1 MEFSIKQSVLKE
13 ELGYIQ
19 GVVERKST
27 IPVLSNILIE
37 SLGEGSIRIVGTDL
51 DVTIRCDAAADI
63 KKPGAMCIQARKLFD
78 IVRNLG
84 DGDVHFKKE
93 DNEWVRL
100 TAGRAKFRLAGVSRE
115 TFPEIPMF
123 KSAPLKLSAEVFNYF
138 VQNTAFAITNEQSRF
153 TLSGAKFMLADGK
166 ARMVTTDGHRLAF
179 IEKTVDG
186 TGDAKI
192 DTLVPKKALLELVKL
207 SRGFEG
213 DVSFGE
219 DQNHIYFETEGR
231 LLITRKLTGNFP
243 NYEMVMPKD
252 NDKNVTFDLA
262 DMKSAVRRISLMADE
277 RARSIRMMVRDGEVE
292 LTAQSSEEG
301 EGSEVVP
308 ADYTGEEM
316 LLGFNWQYLQ
326 EFLNNVGAIET
337 SGDQSAAGGQ
347 QAAADSGDDAASG
360 STTAAARAKD
370 TAGPTRIKFEFKD
383 ANAATQMS
391 IAGDTA
397 YDYKYIVMPLRI

>member
-1 MEFSIKQSVLKE
+1 
-13 ELGYIQ
+13 
-19 GVVERKST
+19 
-27 IPVLSNILIE
+27 
-37 SLGEGSIRIVGTDL
+37 
-51 DVTIRCDAAADI
+51 
-63 KKPGAMCIQARKLFD
+63 
-78 IVRNLG
+78 
-84 DGDVHFKKE
+84 
-93 DNEWVRL
+93 
-100 TAGRAKFRLAGVSRE
+100 
-115 TFPEIPMF
+115 
-123 KSAPLKLSAEVFNYF
+123 
-138 VQNTAFAITNEQSRF
+138 
-153 TLSGAKFMLADGK
+153 
-166 ARMVTTDGHRLAF
+166 
-179 IEKTVDG
+179 
-186 TGDAKI
+186 
-192 DTLVPKKALLELVKL
+192 
-207 SRGFEG
+207 
-213 DVSFGE
+213 
-219 DQNHIYFETEGR
+219 
-231 LLITRKLTGNFP
+231 
-243 NYEMVMPKD
+243 
-252 NDKNVTFDLA
+252 
-262 DMKSAVRRISLMADE
+262 MADE

-337 SGDQSAAGGQ
+337 SGDQSAANGP